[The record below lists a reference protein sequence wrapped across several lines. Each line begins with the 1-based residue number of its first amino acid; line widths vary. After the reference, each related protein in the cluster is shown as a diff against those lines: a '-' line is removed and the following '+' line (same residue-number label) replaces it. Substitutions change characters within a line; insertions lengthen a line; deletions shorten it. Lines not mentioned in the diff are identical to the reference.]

1 MDFDTIFFDIGNT
14 LFFFNYEF
22 LRDFLA
28 QRFGVTATT
37 EEIERKHLAMKRSI
51 VAEGLV
57 GTMGHDELWWE
68 AYRRWLLGIGVDEGE
83 VRPIAQAI
91 RDHPFRHLFWA
102 RMEEGTPEMLDWF
115 RERGFRLGVIS
126 NAEGQIRRLLE
137 HAHVD
142 GRFDVVVDSSVV
154 GFAKPDERIFR
165 HAIEQMGAQPARCV
179 HVGDLFDVDVQ
190 GARAAGI
197 TPILVDRDGISPGV
211 DCLTVRRATELPQL
225 SIFSPALR

>member
-1 MDFDTIFFDIGNT
+1 MNFDTIFFDIGNT

-22 LRDFLA
+22 LRDLLA

-37 EEIERKHLAMKRSI
+37 EEIERRHLAMKRSI
-51 VAEGLV
+51 VAENLV

-83 VRPIAQAI
+83 VRPISQAI

-165 HAIEQMGAQPARCV
+165 HAIEQMGATPARCV

-197 TPILVDRDGISPGV
+197 LPILVDRDGLSPGV

-225 SIFSPALR
+225 SIFSPA